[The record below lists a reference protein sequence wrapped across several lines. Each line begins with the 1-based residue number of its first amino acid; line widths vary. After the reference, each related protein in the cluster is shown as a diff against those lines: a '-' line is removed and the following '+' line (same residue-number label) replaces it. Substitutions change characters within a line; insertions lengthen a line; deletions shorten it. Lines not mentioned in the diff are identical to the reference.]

1 MNKKFL
7 IIYYILMAIFGGI
20 LGKELA
26 KRDHKIEQ
34 LQKENAEIKDENNYL
49 EWQLGEVPTIIESRK
64 GEICSE

>member
-1 MNKKFL
+1 MNKKCL

-20 LGKELA
+20 IGIELA

-49 EWQLGEVPTIIESRK
+49 EWQLGEVPTIIESYK